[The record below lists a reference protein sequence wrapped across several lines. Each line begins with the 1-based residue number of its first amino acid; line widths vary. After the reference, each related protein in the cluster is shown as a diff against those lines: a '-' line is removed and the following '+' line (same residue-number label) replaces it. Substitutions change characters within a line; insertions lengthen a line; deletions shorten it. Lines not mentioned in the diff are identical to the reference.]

1 MVMDQQTFASPPRTT
16 DTTWTHSTQ
25 ADGSGSLGELFSD
38 LTSDLTFL
46 MRKEIELARTEITE
60 KLATATRSAAL
71 MVAGGLVAY
80 AGFLALLAAIGIALG
95 GLMPYWLSAM
105 LVGIVVLVVG
115 AILIQSGRSA
125 LQNLDVTPE
134 KTVETLKENT
144 EMVKEKLQ

>member
-1 MVMDQQTFASPPRTT
+1 
-16 DTTWTHSTQ
+16 
-25 ADGSGSLGELFSD
+25 
-38 LTSDLTFL
+38 
-46 MRKEIELARTEITE
+46 
-60 KLATATRSAAL
+60 
-71 MVAGGLVAY
+71 
-80 AGFLALLAAIGIALG
+80 
-95 GLMPYWLSAM
+95 M